1 MTQFPCFTSFMLHNG
16 DPFFHLNDVLN
27 SNFIRER
34 QAHQVCISLDPQ
46 VLEYN

>member
-1 MTQFPCFTSFMLHNG
+1 MLHNG

-34 QAHQVCISLDPQ
+34 QARQVRISLGPE
-46 VLEYN
+46 VFEYS